1 MNDSRLDAKILVG
14 WLVIARVLAGLY
26 WLYFGVQKW
35 SDYSWVRDTLMI
47 AAQNNPIPTYRELL
61 SNFVLPNWQFIT
73 ILETA
78 IETLIGIGLILGLF
92 SRLCGFLG
100 VFIAANLT
108 LAMGFSFPDFA
119 LVFWYY
125 ALSLILNLTVLLSNT
140 GRAYGIDRFI
150 LKRFQSKKILRLVV

>member
-1 MNDSRLDAKILVG
+1 M
-14 WLVIARVLAGLY
+14 IARVLAGLY

-100 VFIAANLT
+100 VFIAAILT